1 MKDLDTVYRQH
12 AQTVYKFLLSQC
24 RDPQT
29 AEELTQ
35 ETFYQAV
42 RSIDRFDGSCK
53 VSVWLCQIAKH
64 LWYQHLRKANR
75 ETELP
80 EEAELPLVPSAEE
93 ETMDVKGRCLLTGLP
108 KLITV
113 TSTEMMD
120 AFEEPVERIMEAVH
134 QVLERTPPELVAD
147 ISSNGIVM
155 TGGGSLI
162 RGFDK
167 LVTARTG
174 IHTVVAENA
183 IQCVAEGTGKSLESV
198 GEMKDGTMNLSRRK
212 QIN

>member
-1 MKDLDTVYRQH
+1 MEDMEAVYRRY

-24 RDPQT
+24 HSAQM

-80 EEAELPLVPSAEE
+80 EEAELPLMPSAE
-93 ETMDVKGRCLLTGLP
+93 D
-108 KLITV
+108 
-113 TSTEMMD
+113 
-120 AFEEPVERIMEAVH
+120 EAVSRSGQLDMLRRVH
-134 QVLERTPPELVAD
+134 ELPEPGREVVYLRRTVLPGDWRRFRQ
-147 ISSNGIVM
+147 NGDLGQSDLLPGQGTIE
-155 TGGGSLI
+155 
-162 RGFDK
+162 
-167 LVTARTG
+167 ARRL
-174 IHTVVAENA
+174 
-183 IQCVAEGTGKSLESV
+183 Q
-198 GEMKDGTMNLSRRK
+198 R
-212 QIN
+212 